1 MRWRVGRR
9 PAVRSRAFTALIG
22 QEAGLFCGQGIWSA
36 WMRGCAMAG
45 AIAPDADASCTGDG
59 TLTGETLI
67 ANAFQLCRL
76 SGPVV

>member
-36 WMRGCAMAG
+36 MARCAVCSFGDEKLIGDAFHIAG
-45 AIAPDADASCTGDG
+45 FAARS
-59 TLTGETLI
+59 LENL
-67 ANAFQLCRL
+67 
-76 SGPVV
+76 